1 MRVLFRC
8 DSTRHE
14 GLGHLARS
22 VAVAETALAADWD
35 VIFCGEVESAL
46 GLELLE
52 SRGFNLVAVP
62 PGSSGLAEVAAD
74 LHTDVVHIDSYADQ
88 GILLDELSRRGI
100 LLSSVEDGHYGR
112 RPADLVIDPSP
123 TSEREHRPADGSG
136 RLLRGAKAIPLR
148 RSLLSARR
156 DPDPEKVSGSSVM
169 VVMGGTDALGLTD
182 EAAQLWIDS
191 AAPGVCH
198 VVSARRPTAAD
209 RCADNQRIVWH
220 KPSPA
225 VPALFGAMDLVIS
238 GAGTTTWELAA
249 LGVPVAL
256 IQLVDN
262 QRDNYSFAVGSGFAL
277 GLGEVRDGR
286 LQADGA
292 AALLAEV
299 LEDPLQLS
307 ALSTTG
313 RSMVDGRGSERI
325 VENWSRMIQVGD
337 GGPRAR
343 EATLDDASVLYDWRN
358 DPSVRSVSR
367 TADELQWEPHF
378 SWVQQTVMREDR
390 ELLVVEQGNRPVG
403 TVRFDRLGDERDRFW
418 EVSITV
424 SPAMRGKGMA
434 GAILAEG
441 ERYFRRSEPDSVL
454 VAEMLETNQASY
466 RLFRSAG
473 YVGGLKPASGGTED
487 QRWYQLRKS
496 VQSAGSRS

>member
-22 VAVAETALAADWD
+22 VAVAEAAVAAGWD
-35 VIFCGEVESAL
+35 VLFCGEVGNAV

-52 SRGFNLVAVP
+52 SRGYRLVAAP
-62 PGSSGLAEVAAD
+62 PTGSGLADLAAD
-74 LHTDVVHIDSYADQ
+74 LRADVVHVDSYADQ
-88 GILLDELSRRGI
+88 DALLNNLSERGI
-100 LLSSVEDGHYGR
+100 LLSSVEDGPYGR
-112 RPADLVIDPSP
+112 RPADLVVDPSP
-123 TSEREHRPADGSG
+123 TSERLHRPADGSG

-148 RSLLSARR
+148 RSLLSARSNN
-156 DPDPEKVSGSSVM
+156 DGVPCSTPTVM

-182 EAAQLWIDS
+182 EVAQLWVDS
-191 AAPGVCH
+191 GAAGVCH
-198 VVSARRPTAAD
+198 VVAAQKPSAAD
-209 RCADNQRIVWH
+209 RCAENQRIVWH
-220 KPSPA
+220 EPSPS

-277 GLGEVRDGR
+277 GLGEVKDGR
-286 LQADGA
+286 LHTAGA
-292 AALLAEV
+292 AGLLAEALGHPSR
-299 LEDPLQLS
+299 LEALS
-307 ALSTTG
+307 AAG
-313 RSMVDGRGSERI
+313 RTMVDGRGSERI
-325 VENWSRMIQVGD
+325 VDIWSWMIQAGNT
-337 GGPRAR
+337 PRAR
-343 EATLDDASVLYDWRN
+343 EATVDDASVLFDWRN

-367 TADELQWEPHF
+367 TGDELRWGPHF
-378 SWVQQTVMREDR
+378 EWVQQTVTRQDR
-390 ELLVVEQGNRPVG
+390 TLLVIEQGNRPVG
-403 TVRFDRLGDERDRFW
+403 TVRFDRLGGEPDRFW

-441 ERYFRRSEPDSVL
+441 EHYFRRSVPDTVL

-473 YVGGLKPASGGTED
+473 YVGGLKPISDGTDE
-487 QRWYQLRKS
+487 QRWYQLRKPL
-496 VQSAGSRS
+496 QAADSRA

>member
-8 DSTRHE
+8 DSTRHQ
-14 GLGHLARS
+14 GLGHLARC
-22 VAVAETALAADWD
+22 VAVAEAALAAGWE
-35 VIFCGEVESAL
+35 VVFCGEVRNAL

-52 SRGFNLVAVP
+52 SRALRLVAAP
-62 PGSSGLAEVAAD
+62 EGTSGLADVAVELRA
-74 LHTDVVHIDSYADQ
+74 DVVHVDSYADQ
-88 GILLDELSRRGI
+88 TALLGELSERGI
-100 LLSSVEDGHYGR
+100 LLSSVEDGQYGR
-112 RPADLVIDPSP
+112 RPADLVVDPSP
-123 TSEREHRPADGSG
+123 TSERLHRPADGSG

-148 RSLLSARR
+148 RSLLNARNIV
-156 DPDPEKVSGSSVM
+156 DLKESLGPTVM

-182 EAAQLWIDS
+182 DVTQLWIDS

-198 VVSARRPTAAD
+198 VVSAQRPAAAD
-209 RCADNQRIVWH
+209 RCGENQHLVWH
-220 KPSPA
+220 EPSPE
-225 VPALFGAMDLVIS
+225 VPGLFGSMDLVIS

-262 QRDNYSFAVGSGFAL
+262 QRDNYSFAVDSGFAL
-277 GLGEVRDGR
+277 GLGMVKDGR
-286 LQADGA
+286 LLADGA
-292 AALLAEV
+292 AARLAEV
-299 LEDPLQLS
+299 LDDPSRLA
-307 ALSTTG
+307 ALSSMG

-325 VENWSRMIQVGD
+325 VENWSRMIQAGD
-337 GGPRAR
+337 GPRAR

-367 TADELQWEPHF
+367 TGDELQWEAHLG
-378 SWVQQTVMREDR
+378 WVQQTVTREDR
-390 ELLVVEQGNRPVG
+390 TLLVVEQGNRPVG
-403 TVRFDRLGDERDRFW
+403 TVRFDHLGDEGDRFW

-424 SPAMRGKGMA
+424 SPAMRGRGMA

-441 ERYFRRSEPDSVL
+441 ERYFRRSVPDSVL

-473 YVGGLKPASGGTED
+473 YVGGLKPVSGGTEE

-496 VQSAGSRS
+496 VQTADSTG